1 MCMCMCVCVY
11 AHVHGC
17 VISLFSLCA
26 GGYYGFRSATSL
38 GVVAV
43 LLFPER
49 VGRARHM
56 GGHCPKEE
64 EKDGD
69 DDDGEDT
76 AHNRWRR
83 RELCSGGKQFARQGW
98 IISHS
103 HQTKVVLHVYT

>member
-43 LLFPER
+43 LLFLSVLAGLGTWGVIAQRRRRKMVTMMMGKTRPTIDGEEGNCAVAANNSLVR
-49 VGRARHM
+49 VGSSPTVIKR
-56 GGHCPKEE
+56 K
-64 EKDGD
+64 
-69 DDDGEDT
+69 
-76 AHNRWRR
+76 
-83 RELCSGGKQFARQGW
+83 
-98 IISHS
+98 
-103 HQTKVVLHVYT
+103 